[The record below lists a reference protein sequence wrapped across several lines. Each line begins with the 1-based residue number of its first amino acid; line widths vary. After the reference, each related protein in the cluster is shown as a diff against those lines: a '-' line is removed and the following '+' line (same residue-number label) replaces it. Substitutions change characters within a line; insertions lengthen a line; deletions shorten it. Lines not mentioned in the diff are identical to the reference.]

1 MNRRDFV
8 KSATSVM
15 AAPALI
21 KTARAQTVAII
32 GAGAAGMT
40 AAWRL
45 KRAGVQVKL
54 FEAGSRWGGRV
65 LRDDTLADFPIDL
78 GAEWIHTDATVLGD
92 IIDAGPTD
100 LGVETIEYRP
110 QTYKLWYKN
119 RFYDR
124 NFLRHG
130 YAEVKFHR
138 TTWAGYFERFM
149 LPDIEDD
156 LVLNAAVTD
165 IDWSGDQIVLR
176 FADGAKFEADR
187 VITTVPASMLQQEKI
202 RFHPALPERAT
213 SGLNAVTFGEGF
225 KVFIRFSERF
235 YPDIIAEG
243 PMRKAMADSWTDKTY
258 YDAAF
263 GKDAQAHVLGLFNA
277 SQTPLARTRLSDAD
291 LLEDVLN
298 ELTTMFGAT
307 PRETLIDARVQ
318 NWSGEPY
325 IGGSYSMDIAGGRDP
340 ADFLRPVD
348 GKLYFA
354 GELLGGDNQ
363 STVHG
368 AAFSGKHAAELVVG

>member
-54 FEAGSRWGGRV
+54 FEAGPRWGGRV

-130 YAEVKFHR
+130 YAEVKFHH

-165 IDWSGDQIVLR
+165 VDWSGDQIVLR
-176 FADGAKFEADR
+176 FADGAQFEADR

-243 PMRKAMADSWTDKTY
+243 PMRKAMADNWTDKTY

-291 LLEDVLN
+291 LLKDVLN

-325 IGGSYSMDIAGGRDP
+325 IGGSYSMDITDGRDP

-368 AAFSGKHAAELVVG
+368 AAFSGKHAAELMVG